1 MVYIYLYVS
10 YIYHISIHISIH
22 ITIYICIILYI
33 ISIYPHIKYIY
44 LHIIVNYHHIHSSVA
59 PSCIVRADTHTQYMT
74 AQCLALSNRSL
85 PTRREMGYV
94 VPQSVYT
101 SQGKGWYVYA
111 LKSQHPEL
119 WTLVSGT
126 PLTSLHVLCK
136 VPWMMVR

>member
-1 MVYIYLYVS
+1 M
-10 YIYHISIHISIH
+10 YHISIHISI
-22 ITIYICIILYI
+22 YICIILY

-59 PSCIVRADTHTQYMT
+59 PSYIVHADIHTQYMM